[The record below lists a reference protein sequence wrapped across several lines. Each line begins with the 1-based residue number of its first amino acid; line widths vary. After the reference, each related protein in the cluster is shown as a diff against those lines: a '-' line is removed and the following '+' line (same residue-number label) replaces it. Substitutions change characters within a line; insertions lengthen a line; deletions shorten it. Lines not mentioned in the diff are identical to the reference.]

1 MGESTVSING
11 TEYQMSNYW
20 PVVDLTLQKAI
31 TQMKNQVGTFVNL
44 DHILITGGGATIL
57 ERVFLR
63 SYPELAKITIVDQEP
78 VYSNVKG
85 FLHISKIVSMH
96 AK

>member
-1 MGESTVSING
+1 
-11 TEYQMSNYW
+11 
-20 PVVDLTLQKAI
+20 
-31 TQMKNQVGTFVNL
+31 L